1 MEAAKAMTPMVAKAV
16 VNANTAL
23 FISDRLLFSLNFNQQ
38 LGNSFPG
45 PSFFEGLP
53 HNLILMNG

>member
-1 MEAAKAMTPMVAKAV
+1 MTPMVAAV

-45 PSFFEGLP
+45 PSFAKGLP

>member
-1 MEAAKAMTPMVAKAV
+1 MTPMVAAV

-45 PSFFEGLP
+45 PSFSKGCRT
-53 HNLILMNG
+53 I